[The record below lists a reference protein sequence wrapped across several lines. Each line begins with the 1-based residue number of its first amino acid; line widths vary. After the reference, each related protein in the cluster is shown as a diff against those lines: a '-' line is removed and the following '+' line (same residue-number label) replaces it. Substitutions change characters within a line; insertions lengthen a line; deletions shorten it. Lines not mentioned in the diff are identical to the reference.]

1 MLCYATNMLISCHE
15 NPDEEVHVHVERH
28 DGGGE
33 LQVASFLEGLLVRE
47 VCGIAQGVSRLP
59 ENGIK

>member
-1 MLCYATNMLISCHE
+1 MLCYATIMLITCHE
-15 NPDEEVHVHVERH
+15 DPDEEVHVHVERH

-47 VCGIAQGVSRLP
+47 V
-59 ENGIK
+59 